1 MKTVKRVLH
10 ASRIPVGFF
19 ALGIILCAIAS
30 LLVKCSKHPKMEQV
44 AVQPLDAFLKSTAY
58 RDFIGR
64 NADLAEKASLLAAR
78 IVPISKTAAIVHI
91 PVMRKHQVTGAII
104 GLPTDRK
111 GGYELMY
118 QDNEAAL
125 THTGYIY
132 VYTSSKE
139 LFSKIEV
146 ENGKI
151 KRIIPMPLAN
161 ANART
166 SFYVEDADNCRFFCR
181 LSKCY
186 SAVKASFPT
195 EPICDLLDLFIGVCT
210 SATITT
216 CLIKMAID

>member
-1 MKTVKRVLH
+1 MKTVKRVFSI
-10 ASRIPVGFF
+10 SRVPLGFF

-30 LLVKCSKHPKMEQV
+30 LLVKCSKHPKMIHD
-44 AVQPLDAFLKSTAY
+44 AVQPLDAFVKSAVY

-64 NADLAEKASLLAAR
+64 NADLAMQASPSAAR

-91 PVMRKHQVTGAII
+91 PVMQKHQVTGAII

-125 THTGYIY
+125 TGTGNIY

-151 KRIIPMPLAN
+151 KQIIPLPL

-181 LSKCY
+181 LSRCY
-186 SAVKASFPT
+186 SAVKAKFPT

-216 CLIKMAID
+216 CLIRMAID